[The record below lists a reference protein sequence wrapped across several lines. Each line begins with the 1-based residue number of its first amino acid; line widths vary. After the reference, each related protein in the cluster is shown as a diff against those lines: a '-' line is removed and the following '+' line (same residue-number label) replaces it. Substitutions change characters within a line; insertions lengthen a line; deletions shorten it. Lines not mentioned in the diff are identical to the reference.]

1 MEPSD
6 QITDWLGQARNGD
19 KVAEEQ
25 LIRALYPD
33 LRRRARLRMA
43 QERKSHTLQSTILV
57 HEAFMQLIRRRR
69 TEWRDRAH
77 FLAVAAKVMHNIL
90 VDHARRVKAK
100 KRGGLRVRVPLRDSM
115 VEINN
120 HHWPVL
126 AVHEALKQLKRID
139 PLQARVIEL
148 ACFGDLTVKEMASVL
163 EVSERTVARELS
175 LARAWLRLELGS
187 NPRHG
192 RKSMAQN

>member
-77 FLAVAAKVMHNIL
+77 FLAAAAKAMHNIL
-90 VDHARRVKAK
+90 VDHARRFKAK
-100 KRGGLRVRVPLRDSM
+100 KRGGLRVRIPLRDSM
-115 VEINN
+115 VKINN
-120 HHWPVL
+120 RHWPVL
-126 AVHEALKQLKRID
+126 VVHEALKQLKRVD
-139 PLQARVIEL
+139 PFQARVIKL
-148 ACFGDLTVKEMASVL
+148 DCFGDLTVQEIASVL
-163 EVSERTVARELS
+163 EVSERTVARGLS

-187 NPRHG
+187 KPRHG
-192 RKSMAQN
+192 RKPMA